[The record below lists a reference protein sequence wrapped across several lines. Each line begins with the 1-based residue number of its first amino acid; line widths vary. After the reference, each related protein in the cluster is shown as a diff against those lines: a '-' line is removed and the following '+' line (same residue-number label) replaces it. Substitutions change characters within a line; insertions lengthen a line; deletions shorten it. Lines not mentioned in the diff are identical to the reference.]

1 MTSRPVYNWIAILL
15 WVACAHAQPANPEAQ
30 LRQTLRQAQAE
41 FQQGEFSS
49 AATLF
54 QQAAQWAP
62 RNGRIHM
69 AWGLSLLKSGAAAQA
84 HQVLLRSAQLLPGDL
99 EVLLALIQTEVT
111 LRNAALARRHAAEAA
126 KAGAADIRLA
136 LLEVQIEALSGDAAR
151 IRQALRTAAQRF
163 PGNAKL
169 HAEIGHFLFS
179 QRRAEID
186 PLALSALL
194 RAGQTGARDAKTA
207 LALASLQ
214 SMGGATTDAIRNASW
229 VMEQTALPIESRA
242 AAAAIAGECYAQSG
256 KPAEAVRHLKMAIQ
270 WMPGAE
276 EHALAL
282 ARVHRANREYALA
295 AAALEAPRRRG
306 AESAELLLALGT
318 NLVSAANW
326 AEAVPVLE
334 QLIRRFPDREEA
346 YGLLAQ
352 AYRGTGELARATESL
367 RRLAERKPGFP
378 MIHVSLAQALM
389 EEGPT
394 RTEAALAALAKAER
408 SSPADPDVYFLRGK
422 LHLAQGR
429 LNDAVAA
436 FSRAIALQP
445 DSPTFRYQLG
455 LAYQRMEKHREAK
468 DQFERMKHLRE
479 PENR

>member
-1 MTSRPVYNWIAILL
+1 MTVCNWIAILL
-15 WVACAHAQPANPEAQ
+15 WVACARAQPANPDAQ
-30 LRQTLRQAQAE
+30 LRQILRQAQSE
-41 FQQGEFSS
+41 FQQGSFSS

-54 QQAAQWAP
+54 RQAAQSAP

-84 HQVLLRSAQLLPGDL
+84 HEVLSRSAQLLPGDL

-111 LRNAALARRHAAEAA
+111 LRNAVLARRHAAEAA
-126 KAGAADIRLA
+126 KAAAADVRLA

-151 IRQALRTAAQRF
+151 VRQALRTVTQRF

-169 HAEIGHFLFS
+169 LAEIGHFLFS
-179 QRRAEID
+179 ERRAEID
-186 PLALSALL
+186 PLALSVLL
-194 RAGQTGARDAKTA
+194 RAGQAGVRDARTT

-214 SMGGATTDAIRNASW
+214 SMGGAYADAIRNASW
-229 VMEQTALPIESRA
+229 VMDQTAVPIESRA

-256 KPAEAVRHLKMAIQ
+256 QPAEAVRVLKMAIE

-282 ARVHRANREYALA
+282 AGVHRANSEYALA
-295 AAALEAPRRRG
+295 AAALEQPRRRG
-306 AESAELLLALGT
+306 GESAELLLALGT
-318 NLVSAANW
+318 NLVSAGNW
-326 AEAVPVLE
+326 AEATPVLE
-334 QLIRRFPDREEA
+334 QLIRRFPDREAA

-352 AYRGTGELARATESL
+352 AYRGSGELARATESL

-389 EEGPT
+389 EEGPS
-394 RTEAALAALAKAER
+394 RSEAALAALEKAER
-408 SSPADPDVYFLRGK
+408 ISPADPDVYFLRGK

-429 LNDAVAA
+429 LHDAVAA
-436 FSRAIALQP
+436 FSRAIALRP

-455 LAYQRMEKHREAK
+455 LAYQRMGKHGEAK
-468 DQFERMKHLRE
+468 DQFERMKHLQESESR
-479 PENR
+479 